1 MPEPI
6 KEDPKSEG
14 ALSTFSKEDSVQIYE
29 NVKKGRIWRSL
40 DFHLL
45 PFVSLLY
52 LLSFL

>member
-1 MPEPI
+1 MPEPT
-6 KEDPKSEG
+6 KEELKTEG
-14 ALSTFSKEDSVQIYE
+14 ALSTFSKEDSVPMYE
-29 NVKKGRIWRSL
+29 DVEKGRIWRSL